1 MEPEISDPV
10 DWSVDEVVSFLCG
23 AGPAP
28 WALSSK
34 APRPDP
40 AVLGAALRDNDIC
53 GEVLMHVDNDGLKDM
68 GIKAYGHRIMLMK
81 AIQWLQ
87 QKSVKYSSSD
97 KSASIEV
104 AVSRTSS
111 PYPHEGTPVSAAMTP
126 NPADLITS
134 PKGTPAVHATLKTKR
149 RIAPTL
155 LQKEILSISANR
167 TLPDGSLSP
176 SHATSLSQDVYLN
189 IVNIPSNKT
198 VLHGNR
204 NGLVEKGSEAPARTE
219 KEEEFLSYLLKKY
232 VPEDDDAGL
241 PGYGESGSEGEYD
254 KETWQEIVQDHPSLE
269 DDHPNPEVSRLS
281 GLSREE
287 CDTILAQYITDQE
300 ELWRQKVLPKKLS
313 KAEGLWRAFRTTNTL
328 EDGNTPE
335 DGNTLQDGNMLQDEK
350 LRRSNRIEHLQDR
363 LRKVQQ
369 AIMDVSYRS
378 PSAFRGACAV
388 IDMTIFD
395 LCTERWTLDIL
406 ELNTCPEPAPR
417 PAKVPRPRKER
428 DMESVSAEEEEDE
441 TLTSDA
447 EISYGDPIE
456 KDDNLEP
463 SVDENEPDSGSPM
476 TISLEDEDAGVPS
489 NPPRSEA
496 AQGMPFALDSSPV
509 SRSSLSP
516 NPPSKRRRVSDPGRR
531 VDVRMKVPGPF
542 YQDDDEDIEVIDLTN
557 AGDQSKSTLSH
568 PGHASEDMIKTPP
581 LNPTLLAVDIADGDE
596 KISLK
601 SPPLNPAPLRQDH
614 AIGDI
619 IETPPLNPIPPI
631 RLKLSQPRD
640 RPIEIEQ
647 SLPKSTGGSSP
658 VILDSASEPAQPQ
671 TLSAALPENTNT
683 DDADVLRMVEGM
695 SMASIETKKDRIQL
709 LAKIVMQL
717 PSSEYRGFPEYLDRW
732 IDPIYR
738 EKIQEVI
745 RAMMNN
751 QRKLD
756 DVEPAESKLSMRYG
770 ALFVSWYHC
779 ASVTS
784 AGLQPRRLQEALKAI
799 EEDCDEGVLLSVFHK
814 KLQSLIN
821 TYNVL
826 HPESSRRRSLGEGSG
841 KEDDLSLPTLQ
852 PSKHSLKRK
861 KQYVP
866 KAPNSVQ
873 KNAQERKAVQDRA
886 REDLRKEREEK
897 GLSNSD
903 RAGQAVTFKDPIIY
917 LNPALGEFVKPHQLL
932 GIQFMWRELCDTD
945 NPQGCLL
952 AHVMGLG
959 KTFQV
964 ISLLVTIAEAAAS
977 ENPKIKAQVPEKF
990 HRSRT
995 VILCPAFLVPNWKK
1009 EFNCWVPPSH
1019 HLGTVFQIIAGP
1031 NTDPAERMATLQA
1044 WNEEGGVIIMSYEM
1058 FRGYIKNDQNRLS
1071 GEQHKMI
1078 LDALLVKP
1086 NIVVAD
1092 EAHKLKGER
1101 SYISQ
1106 VTSLFETKSRIA
1118 MTGSPL
1124 ANNLFEYYQMIEW
1137 VAPGYL
1143 ETAQSFKEKY
1153 MEPIQDGLYIDS
1165 NLYERRASLVALKVL
1180 YGILEPKIQR
1190 ADHSVIA
1197 SYLPPKKELVV
1208 RVPLSETQRMAYNIF
1223 VEELRASGN
1232 FARRSNGYNK
1242 SRRRSVCIGWG
1253 RRSPPKLLSRVKAL
1267 LAPIPDISDPSL
1279 SHRSLLL
1286 DRILDESKR
1295 IGDKVLVFS
1304 QSIPTLNYLDQLF
1317 NKRGRNYKRID
1328 GTTETS
1334 KRQGIS
1340 TKFNEDPSME
1350 LLLISTRA
1358 GGLGL
1363 NIHGANRVV
1372 IFDFLFNPS
1381 WEDQAIGRAYRL
1393 GQTKPVFVYRFVAA
1407 GTFEEIMFNL
1417 TLFKSQLTV
1426 RVVDQKNVLR
1436 EGHKK
1441 PTKYLVPVKVRE
1453 KQPVDHLL
1461 GQDPEVL
1468 DKIISDGSL
1477 ADSILEITQSKVQ
1490 DDENDKLSPQ
1500 ENLRVK
1506 DELALEQL
1514 KRSDP
1519 AAFRLEMKK
1528 RKLAEQ
1534 AKAEAAR
1541 LQQQAQLRQQQEEQQ
1556 QKEQQKEQQL
1566 RHTLSNPVGPQHIL
1580 PQKPQQQNPQRQQQG
1595 VPSVQQAAN
1604 TSPFGHVGTQPA
1616 AVPSAFSQ
1624 SPGPSPFV
1632 QSSLNLSSSGQ
1643 FQRANP
1649 NPFGQLFQP
1658 PSIFGQPQQANA
1670 YPFGNPPAPAEM
1682 QRLLHQR
1689 EPGLMRHQES
1699 AQQPPGSS
1707 GSTSNDNS
1715 SSHHRVTGM
1724 NWLPT
1729 LLAQAPG
1736 PNINSTP
1743 YPHTQAR
1750 PSSTPIPDHV
1760 PVNPW
1765 RASSHESVSR
1775 YQSQPTTPT
1784 LSPPNLQA
1792 TLMNSRNPAMRPAF
1806 SCDRDG
1812 NWVPTRQFPNPPAQS
1827 QLQPRATSPRSA
1839 PSALHF
1845 PVPPDDQLPPTQTEP
1860 GQ

>member
-10 DWSVDEVVSFLCG
+10 DWSVEEVVSFLCG

-28 WALSSK
+28 WAQSSN

-87 QKSVKYSSSD
+87 QKSVKYSSSH
-97 KSASIEV
+97 KNASIEV
-104 AVSRTSS
+104 AVSTTSS

-126 NPADLITS
+126 NPVDLITS
-134 PKGTPAVHATLKTKR
+134 PNGTPAVHATPKTKK

-155 LQKEILSISANR
+155 LQKGVLPISANR

-176 SHATSLSQDVYLN
+176 SHAISLSQDVCLN
-189 IVNIPSNKT
+189 IANIPSKKT
-198 VLHGNR
+198 VLHDNR
-204 NGLVEKGSEAPARTE
+204 DGLVDNSSEAPARTE

-269 DDHPNPEVSRLS
+269 DDHPSPEVSRLS

-287 CDTILAQYITDQE
+287 CDTILAQYITEQE

-313 KAEGLWRAFRTTNTL
+313 KAERLWRAFRHINTL
-328 EDGNTPE
+328 EDGNA
-335 DGNTLQDGNMLQDEK
+335 LQDDNLLQAER
-350 LRRSNRIEHLQDR
+350 LRHSNRIEHLQDR
-363 LRKVQQ
+363 LRKIQQ
-369 AIMDVSYRS
+369 AIMGVSYRS
-378 PSAFRGACAV
+378 PSAFRGACAA

-395 LCTERWTLDIL
+395 RCTERWTLDIL
-406 ELNTCPEPAPR
+406 ELDTCPEPAPP
-417 PAKVPRPRKER
+417 PAKVPRPREER
-428 DMESVSAEEEEDE
+428 DMESVSAEEDEDE

-447 EISYGDPIE
+447 EFSYGDPIE
-456 KDDNLEP
+456 EDDNLEP
-463 SVDENEPDSGSPM
+463 SVDEDQPDSGSPM
-476 TISLEDEDAGVPS
+476 TISLEDEDAEVPS
-489 NPPRSEA
+489 NTPHSEA
-496 AQGMPFALDSSPV
+496 AQGMPFGLDSSPG

-531 VDVRMKVPGPF
+531 VNVIMKAPGPF

-557 AGDQSKSTLSH
+557 AGDQSKLTPSH
-568 PGHASEDMIKTPP
+568 HGHASEDTIKTPP
-581 LNPTLLAVDIADGDE
+581 LNPTVLAVEIADGDE
-596 KISLK
+596 KTSLK
-601 SPPLNPAPLRQDH
+601 GPLLNSAPLRQDH
-614 AIGDI
+614 ATGDI
-619 IETPPLNPIPPI
+619 IKTPPLNPTPPI

-647 SLPKSTGGSSP
+647 SLPKSTDGSSP
-658 VILDSASEPAQPQ
+658 VLLDSASEPAQPQ
-671 TLSAALPENTNT
+671 TLSTALPENTNT

-695 SMASIETKKDRIQL
+695 SMASIETKKDQAFRNTWTGGLTQST
-709 LAKIVMQL
+709 AK
-717 PSSEYRGFPEYLDRW
+717 
-732 IDPIYR
+732 
-738 EKIQEVI
+738 KIQEVI

-826 HPESSRRRSLGEGSG
+826 HPESARRRSLGEGSG
-841 KEDDLSLPTLQ
+841 KEDDLSPPSFQ
-852 PSKHSLKRK
+852 PSKQSLKRK

-886 REDLRKEREEK
+886 REELRKEREEK

-995 VILCPAFLVPNWKK
+995 IILCPAFLVPNWKK

-1031 NTDPAERMATLQA
+1031 NTDPAERLATLQT

-1092 EAHKLKGER
+1092 EAHKLKGEK

-1165 NLYERRASLVALKVL
+1165 NLYERRASLVALKIL
-1180 YGILEPKIQR
+1180 NGILEPKIQR
-1190 ADHSVIA
+1190 ADHSR
-1197 SYLPPKKELVV
+1197 K
-1208 RVPLSETQRMAYNIF
+1208 AYNIF
-1223 VEELRASGN
+1223 VEELKASGN
-1232 FARRSNGYNK
+1232 FARQIRRSNGHNK
-1242 SRRRSVCIGWG
+1242 SRSRSFCIGWG
-1253 RRSPPKLLSRVKAL
+1253 RRSPPKLLSRIKAL

-1317 NKRGRNYKRID
+1317 NKRGRIYKRID

-1500 ENLRVK
+1500 ESLRVK
-1506 DELALEQL
+1506 DELTLEQL

-1528 RKLAEQ
+1528 RKLAEN

-1541 LQQQAQLRQQQEEQQ
+1541 LKLQGQLRQQQEEQQ
-1556 QKEQQKEQQL
+1556 QKEQQL
-1566 RHTLSNPVGPQHIL
+1566 LHTLSDPVGPRNDL
-1580 PQKPQQQNPQRQQQG
+1580 PPKPQQQVPQQRNPQQQQE
-1595 VPSVQQAAN
+1595 VLSAQQAAS
-1604 TSPFGHVGTQPA
+1604 TSPLRQVGIQPA
-1616 AVPSAFSQ
+1616 AAPSAFGQ
-1624 SPGPSPFV
+1624 PQGPSPFG
-1632 QSSLNLSSSGQ
+1632 QSSRNLSPSGH
-1643 FQRANP
+1643 FQQANLS
-1649 NPFGQLFQP
+1649 PFGQPFQT
-1658 PSIFGQPQQANA
+1658 PSIFGQPQQANT
-1670 YPFGNPPAPAEM
+1670 YPFGHPPYLLKCSGCCINAEW
-1682 QRLLHQR
+1682 
-1689 EPGLMRHQES
+1689 GLCAIKKLR
-1699 AQQPPGSS
+1699 SS
-1707 GSTSNDNS
+1707 
-1715 SSHHRVTGM
+1715 
-1724 NWLPT
+1724 P
-1729 LLAQAPG
+1729 QAPHDWYRMIIRHIIG
-1736 PNINSTP
+1736 
-1743 YPHTQAR
+1743 
-1750 PSSTPIPDHV
+1750 
-1760 PVNPW
+1760 
-1765 RASSHESVSR
+1765 
-1775 YQSQPTTPT
+1775 
-1784 LSPPNLQA
+1784 
-1792 TLMNSRNPAMRPAF
+1792 
-1806 SCDRDG
+1806 
-1812 NWVPTRQFPNPPAQS
+1812 
-1827 QLQPRATSPRSA
+1827 
-1839 PSALHF
+1839 
-1845 PVPPDDQLPPTQTEP
+1845 
-1860 GQ
+1860 